1 MSPGCSLVEE
11 CDELRWVASEWGDSV
26 LLMLDDSSDE
36 SGGSFDVKVDDK
48 RGLLGSGGDGYGIL
62 CGEGLGDGV
71 ETEGGFS

>member
-1 MSPGCSLVEE
+1 
-11 CDELRWVASEWGDSV
+11 
-26 LLMLDDSSDE
+26 MLDDSSDE

-48 RGLLGSGGDGYGIL
+48 RVLLGSGGDCYGIL